1 MNRDFGTPTY
11 TGPGRETSFSGAG
24 REARPSTSIRDD
36 AARLKEEATRQGAA
50 AYESA
55 KESVRAF
62 GDQAREQVSRYASDQ
77 KEYVSE
83 SLDEF
88 AQAIRRASDELSQRD
103 QTMAA
108 QFVRQAAGGL
118 ESLSRSVS
126 GSSFEDIIGSVR
138 RFGRDHP
145 VAFIGGAVLAGLAI
159 GRFARASGR
168 HDEEYRE
175 GDEWMAGEESEEEFA
190 PRPYAGSSY
199 SAGEPAG
206 FASATRAAGDMPPR
220 SQGYAGGGMG
230 TDPVQSSGPSSA
242 RDPSLSG
249 SPSGSKPAQP
259 GAISTGD

>member
-1 MNRDFGTPTY
+1 MNRDYESQTY
-11 TGPGRETSFSGAG
+11 TGTGRETSLSGVG

-36 AARLKEEATRQGAA
+36 AARLKEEATRHGAA

-62 GDQAREQVSRYASDQ
+62 GDQAREQVSRYASGQ

-88 AQAIRRASDELSQRD
+88 AQAVRRASDELSQRD

-145 VAFIGGAVLAGLAI
+145 VAFFGGALLAGLTI
-159 GRFARASGR
+159 GRFARASGQ
-168 HDEEYRE
+168 HEDDHRE
-175 GDEWMAGEESEEEFA
+175 GEDWMTRQEGEEEFA

-199 SAGEPAG
+199 AAGEPAG

-230 TDPVQSSGPSSA
+230 TDPVQSSGPSSV
-242 RDPSLSG
+242 RDPSLSA
-249 SPSGSKPAQP
+249 SPISSSPAQP